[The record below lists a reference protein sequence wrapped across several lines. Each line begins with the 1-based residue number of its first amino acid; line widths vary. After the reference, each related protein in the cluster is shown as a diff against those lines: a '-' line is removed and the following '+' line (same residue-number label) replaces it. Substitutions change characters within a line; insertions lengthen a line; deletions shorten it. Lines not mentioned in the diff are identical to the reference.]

1 MACVSVI
8 IPTFNRFP
16 LLCRAVDSV
25 LNQTHGDVEIIVIDD
40 GSTDD
45 TPTLFPRQFSSI
57 QYVKVE
63 HSGLPAVARN
73 AGIRLAKGE
82 LIAFLDSDDHWLPNK
97 LSQQVSV
104 FHEHPT
110 VGLVCSNA
118 FVVRQHEEKP
128 SQPYLKDDQGHS
140 GLVLP
145 GLLED
150 NFIITSTAMVRRSTL
165 EHVGLFCEDRA
176 LRAVEDYDLWLRVA
190 SQSTIVY
197 LEALLAV
204 YRDIPSVSI
213 RGAIPVAQHWQSRLT
228 VLHRLR
234 RFLQCAKDIRM
245 MQEPILKRQET
256 VFRKACTKAL
266 LSDQRYLSTV
276 PHVIALCLQDPLEM
290 GRAAFRR
297 FCKTNQQPYAG
308 TRERLDTSQTPPC
321 PDNRVK
327 LHLGCGEVYLP
338 GYINVDFP
346 PSRHSV
352 QRHTKADIFVDVSQ
366 LHYPT
371 GTVDEIRLHH
381 AFEHFE
387 RPVALRLLIDWYGW
401 LKEGGQ
407 LIIETPDFH
416 RCVQAYLNST
426 NLNSQMK
433 IVRHLFGS
441 HEASWAVHYDGWY
454 RERFTHVLT
463 ALGYQNLEFT
473 TGEWQETYNIT
484 VIATKGSPAIPKA
497 EQIDQARKLLRLS
510 LVDESPT
517 EIRMLET
524 WMEQFENT
532 DVRAHAA

>member
-8 IPTFNRFP
+8 IPTFNRFS

-25 LNQTHGDVEIIVIDD
+25 LNQTHDDVEIIVIDD

-57 QYVKVE
+57 RYVKVE

-82 LIAFLDSDDHWLPNK
+82 LIAFLDSDDQWLPNK

-104 FHEHPT
+104 FHKYPT

-145 GLLED
+145 ALLED

-213 RGAIPVAQHWQSRLT
+213 RGVIPVAQHWDSRLM
-228 VLHRLR
+228 VINRLR
-234 RFLQCAKDIRM
+234 RFLRRRTSTQIVPENTL
-245 MQEPILKRQET
+245 QRQET
-256 VFRKACTKAL
+256 MLRKTYTKAL
-266 LSDQRYLSTV
+266 LSDHRYLATL
-276 PHVIALCLQDPLEM
+276 PHVMALCAHDPLAIGKAALRRIRKNSQQLLI
-290 GRAAFRR
+290 GR
-297 FCKTNQQPYAG
+297 
-308 TRERLDTSQTPPC
+308 RERSNATCTASF
-321 PDNRVK
+321 PDKRLK
-327 LHLGCGEVYLP
+327 LHLGCGEIYLP

-352 QRHTKADIFVDVSQ
+352 QRHTKADILADVSQ

-381 AFEHFE
+381 VFEHFE

-484 VIATKGSPAIPKA
+484 VIATKRSPAIPKA
-497 EQIDQARKLLRLS
+497 EQIDQARQLLRLS

-517 EIRMLET
+517 EMRMLET
-524 WMEQFENT
+524 WMEQFEDT

>member
-45 TPTLFPRQFSSI
+45 TPILFPRQFSSI
-57 QYVKVE
+57 RYVKVE

-82 LIAFLDSDDHWLPNK
+82 LIAFLDSDDQWLPNK

-104 FHEHPT
+104 FHKHPT

-118 FVVRQHEEKP
+118 FVVRQHDEKP
-128 SQPYLKDDQGHS
+128 SRPYLKDDQGHS

-145 GLLED
+145 ALLEN

-165 EHVGLFCEDRA
+165 EQVGLFCEDRA

-190 SQSTIVY
+190 TQSAIVY
-197 LEALLAV
+197 LEALLAI

-213 RGAIPVAQHWQSRLT
+213 RGAIPVAQHWDSRLM
-228 VLHRLR
+228 VINRLR
-234 RFLQCAKDIRM
+234 RFLRRRTSTQVVTDDTL
-245 MQEPILKRQET
+245 QRQET
-256 VFRKACTKAL
+256 MLRKAYTKAL
-266 LSDQRYLSTV
+266 LSDHRYLATL
-276 PHVIALCLQDPLEM
+276 PHVMTLCAHDPLAM
-290 GRAAFRR
+290 GKAALRR
-297 FCKTNQQPYAG
+297 IRKNSQQLLIG
-308 TRERLDTSQTPPC
+308 RRERSNAPSTASS
-321 PDNRVK
+321 PDKPLK

-338 GYINVDFP
+338 GYINVDFH

-352 QRHTKADIFVDVSQ
+352 QRHSKADIFTDLSQ
-366 LHYPT
+366 LHYPS
-371 GTVDEIRLHH
+371 GTIDEIRLHH
-381 AFEHFE
+381 VFEHFE

-407 LIIETPDFH
+407 LMIETPDFH
-416 RCVQAYLNST
+416 RCVQEYLRT
-426 NLNSQMK
+426 PVLGEQLK
-433 IVRHLFGS
+433 ILRHLFGS

-463 ALGYQNLEFT
+463 ALGYRNLTFT
-473 TGEWQETYNIT
+473 AGEWQGTYNIT
-484 VIATKGSPAIPKA
+484 VIGTKGSPIVSKA
-497 EQIDQARKLLRLS
+497 EQIGRVKEILGLS

-517 EIRMLET
+517 ETRMLQT
-524 WMEQFENT
+524 WIEQFETTGVRT
-532 DVRAHAA
+532 DAA